1 MAKTIIGLYDDRA
14 TARKVVEELEAR
26 GFGEDHLRSTT
37 YDDEGKLD
45 KYDVD
50 PDEGATVDALTGYGI
65 PDDEANFYAEAVRRG
80 GILVIARVHDQ
91 DAETAADIMA
101 RHNPVPYEQ
110 RSAAYREE
118 GFETYEEAEPY
129 GADEILEERERYAD
143 DRVARMKEIE
153 EQLKICKREVVRG
166 GVKVHKY
173 VDTDVVEET
182 LRLREEH
189 IDVDRRAVD
198 REATEEDLADAFTED
213 EVELTERSEEAV
225 VEKTA
230 RVTGEVAV
238 GKDVNYREEKV
249 GGEVRKTR
257 VEVEE
262 TAGEGAVAS
271 DTDWETVEANFR
283 DHYDTAYAT
292 AEHDYDTYE
301 PAYRYGYDM
310 ASDTR
315 YRDRDFNDVEADLRK
330 GYVKDHDESLWEETK
345 DAVRHAYNSVRR
357 AV

>member
-1 MAKTIIGLYDDRA
+1 MAKTIVGLYDDRA
-14 TARKVVEELEAR
+14 TARKVVEALEAK
-26 GFGEDHLRSTT
+26 GFGDDHLRSTT
-37 YDDEGKLD
+37 YEEGGLG

-50 PDEGATVDALTGYGI
+50 PGEGATVGALTGFGI

-80 GILVIARVHDQ
+80 GVLVIARVHDQ

-101 RHNPVPYEQ
+101 MHNPVPYEQ
-110 RSAAYREE
+110 RAAAYREE
-118 GFETYEEAEPY
+118 GFDTYEEAEPY
-129 GADEILEERERYAD
+129 DQDKIIEERERFAD
-143 DRVARMKEIE
+143 EGVARMKEIE
-153 EQLKICKREVVRG
+153 EKLKIGKREVVRG

-173 VDTDVVEET
+173 VDTEMIEET

-198 REATEEDLADAFTED
+198 REATAEDLADAFTED
-213 EVELTERSEEAV
+213 EVELVERAEEAV

-238 GKDVNYREEKV
+238 GKDVNVREETV

-262 TAGEGAVAS
+262 TAGAGAVAS
-271 DTDWETVEANFR
+271 GVEWETFAPKFR
-283 DHYDTAYAT
+283 EHYDTAYAST
-292 AEHDYDTYE
+292 DYNYDTYE

-315 YRDRDFNDVEADLRK
+315 FRDRDYNAAEADLRR
-330 GYVKDHDESLWEETK
+330 GYVDRHDEGLWEETK
-345 DAVRHAYNSVRR
+345 DAVRHAYNSMRR
-357 AV
+357 TLS

>member
-1 MAKTIIGLYDDRA
+1 MAKTIVGLYDDRA
-14 TARKVVEELEAR
+14 TALRVVEELEAK

-37 YDDEGKLD
+37 YEEGGLD

-50 PDEGATVDALTGYGI
+50 PKEGATVDALTGYGI

-101 RHNPVPYEQ
+101 RNNPVPYEQ

-118 GFETYEEAEPY
+118 GFETYEEAQPY
-129 GADEILEERERYAD
+129 DMDEISEERERFAD
-143 DRVARMKEIE
+143 EGVARMKEIE
-153 EQLKICKREVVRG
+153 EKLKIGKREVVRG

-173 VDTDVVEET
+173 VDTDMIEET

-198 REATEEDLADAFTED
+198 REATAEDLADAFTED
-213 EVELTERSEEAV
+213 EVELVERAEEAV

-238 GKDVNYREEKV
+238 GKDVNYREETV

-262 TAGEGAVAS
+262 TAARGAAAS
-271 DTDWETVEANFR
+271 GVEWETVEANFR
-283 DHYDTAYAT
+283 DHYDKSYAST
-292 AEHDYDTYE
+292 DYDYDTYE

-315 YRDRDFNDVEADLRK
+315 YRDRDFNDVESDLRK
-330 GYVKDHDESLWEETK
+330 GYVERHDEGLWDETK

-357 AV
+357 AF